1 MEWLGFGIALIVA
14 GWVYS
19 DAKDR
24 GSSSPGLWAI
34 GVFALLIVF
43 LPLYFFMRPSKRQSL
58 SVRLCP
64 FCGKYYDGEPAF
76 CPNCGANL
84 KEIHA

>member
-1 MEWLGFGIALIVA
+1 MEWLGIGIVLIIA

-24 GSSSPGLWAI
+24 GSSSPILWAI

-43 LPLYFFMRPSKRQSL
+43 LPLYFFMRPSKKL
-58 SVRLCP
+58 MAVNLCP
-64 FCGKYYDGEPAF
+64 YCGKYYNGIPSF
-76 CPNCGANL
+76 CPNCGKSL
-84 KEIHA
+84 SEINT